1 MINTLQHSYHGEF
14 KIIVRP
20 IFLMLICVFISIFFQ
35 FSVDYENYVRDW
47 YDAENMPRK
56 DMMSGLYF
64 YILKYANLPINTFGI
79 LFYSIMLYLM
89 RKKSLNMQLL
99 VLSSY
104 SVIFSSLIVIRVF
117 AAEILFLFA
126 ILLMLN
132 SAKRLYKRVVASM
145 VLVVMSISFHLS
157 LVVLLPIYILLIG
170 SFLEKKNRN
179 IFIFLF
185 FILLSFLIY
194 STDFYLKIFQMVS
207 FRFEYIGIDQ
217 KQISLAQIIH
227 ITLLFFE
234 IFLIGKYIK
243 KIQINLANSVLI
255 FGLLL
260 FFSSL
265 IIYDLMVSRVLH
277 IYHLFALLLIVSI
290 SKNEPFYLR
299 LYLYLQSF
307 LGLSVLYTSSFFKG
321 IFIEYISAVSLAF
334 LALWLYSFKREV
346 VFYLRKYKNE

>member
-1 MINTLQHSYHGEF
+1 
-14 KIIVRP
+14 
-20 IFLMLICVFISIFFQ
+20 
-35 FSVDYENYVRDW
+35 
-47 YDAENMPRK
+47 
-56 DMMSGLYF
+56 
-64 YILKYANLPINTFGI
+64 
-79 LFYSIMLYLM
+79 
-89 RKKSLNMQLL
+89 
-99 VLSSY
+99 
-104 SVIFSSLIVIRVF
+104 
-117 AAEILFLFA
+117 
-126 ILLMLN
+126 
-132 SAKRLYKRVVASM
+132 
-145 VLVVMSISFHLS
+145 
-157 LVVLLPIYILLIG
+157 
-170 SFLEKKNRN
+170 
-179 IFIFLF
+179 
-185 FILLSFLIY
+185 
-194 STDFYLKIFQMVS
+194 MVS